1 MLLSGSMQTKYI
13 KWAWVKTWIFYR
25 DRLDIAFLSQT
36 HIFMALNCIMKK
48 HLPLLVMGLLC
59 WSFSGLYAQNVAIN
73 TDGTVADS
81 TAALDI
87 KSTGKGILV
96 PRMTAAQR
104 AAIVSPAEGLLVYQ
118 TDGTAGFYYN
128 KGTRLSPIWQI
139 ISTGATGPTGTAGA
153 NGATGPTGSTGA
165 DGPTGFPGAI
175 GGNGATG
182 PTGSAGANGA
192 TGATGSIGSVGP
204 TGPTGSTGLNGAT
217 GPTGTAGANGATGPT
232 GNTGLTG
239 ATGAAGS
246 AGATGANGPTGLT
259 GPTGAAGSNGATGLT
274 GSSGTNGATG
284 PTGFT
289 GATGATGPSGANGIN
304 GATGAAGANGS
315 TGTAG
320 TNGAAGSTGAAGA
333 AGATGPTGPTW
344 TLSTPAFNAS
354 GTLTVNGSAGSG
366 GPVTTTSQSWLVG
379 GNSLAATGSLGTVS
393 NNHIDLISNNLVRGR
408 LSNLGE
414 FFIGTTNTTIAGDLM
429 NSVGNATFPWAVNGY
444 SSQNGAGVY
453 GSIMGGT
460 TTFAGVQGE
469 NNSSSS
475 GVINAAGVRGTF
487 SGSSAQG
494 TGFRTQAAAGPNVG
508 VLGNIGNVASSYSF
522 GVHGSS
528 PSLVSRTGGVFG
540 DDGGFAMGA
549 LGYFAT
555 NNNDYSVYGFSAA
568 FQTGLLTGRSAS
580 GTASTHVG
588 LGIQAGLMGSWVKG
602 DVYGSMLKGERYSLY
617 VDGQTYTNQ
626 PITQLVEMPDGSK
639 QPTYTTASTQ
649 PDVYARGKAVLDNGK
664 ASVQFDKA
672 FQQVI
677 STLPEDITVTVTP
690 IGSSKGLYLASY
702 DAKGFEIA
710 ENGEGSSNISFT
722 WIAIGKRKDAG
733 SQTIAPELLGKE
745 FQQNMRKV
753 MEQHEA
759 DEQTKPQY
767 LWWDGQKVRYDA
779 PPPHKADPNRFTGA
793 RPQTKTKAQ

>member
-1 MLLSGSMQTKYI
+1 
-13 KWAWVKTWIFYR
+13 
-25 DRLDIAFLSQT
+25 
-36 HIFMALNCIMKK
+36 MKR
-48 HLPLLVMGLLC
+48 HLPLLLIGLLC
-59 WSFSGLYAQNVAIN
+59 SALYSVQAQNVAIN

-87 KSTGKGILV
+87 KSIGKGILV

-104 AAIVSPAEGLLVYQ
+104 AAIVSPAEGLLLYQ

-128 KGTRLSPIWQI
+128 KGTRLAPIWQI
-139 ISTGATGPTGTAGA
+139 ISTGAI
-153 NGATGPTGSTGA
+153 GATGPTGA

-182 PTGSAGANGA
+182 PTG
-192 TGATGSIGSVGP
+192 
-204 TGPTGSTGLNGAT
+204 
-217 GPTGTAGANGATGPT
+217 TAGAN
-232 GNTGLTG
+232 
-239 ATGAAGS
+239 
-246 AGATGANGPTGLT
+246 
-259 GPTGAAGSNGATGLT
+259 GPTGAAGSNGATGPT
-274 GSSGTNGATG
+274 GSAGANGANGPTGATGANGATG

-304 GATGAAGANGS
+304 GAAGSNGATGPTGATGTNGTNGATGPTGNTGATGATGPSGTNGINGATGAA
-315 TGTAG
+315 
-320 TNGAAGSTGAAGA
+320 GAAGSTGAAGA

-366 GPVTTTSQSWLVG
+366 GPVTTSTQAWLVG
-379 GNSLAATGSLGTVS
+379 GNSLVATGAIGTIS
-393 NNHIDLISNNLVRGR
+393 NNHVDLISNNLVRGR

-414 FFIGTTNTTIAGDLM
+414 FFIGTTNTTITGDLM
-429 NSVGNATFPWAVNGY
+429 NSVSNANFPWAVNGY

-453 GSIMGGT
+453 GSITGGT

-469 NNSSSS
+469 NNSTSTS
-475 GVINAAGVRGTF
+475 IFNAAGVRGAYNG
-487 SGSSAQG
+487 SGSG
-494 TGFRTQAAAGPNVG
+494 TAFRTLATSGPNVG
-508 VLGNIGNVASSYSF
+508 VLGNLGSTLSSYSF
-522 GVHGSS
+522 GVYGSS
-528 PSLVSRTGGVFG
+528 PSTTTRTGGVFG
-540 DDGGFAMGA
+540 DDGGFSMGA
-549 LGYFAT
+549 LGYYAFNGT
-555 NNNDYSVYGFSAA
+555 DYSVYGFSGAYQA
-568 FQTGLLTGRSAS
+568 GLLTGRSANS
-580 GTASTHVG
+580 SASTHIG
-588 LGIQAGLMGSWVKG
+588 LGIQAGLMGSWIKG
-602 DVYGSMLKGERYSLY
+602 DVYGAMVKGERYSLY

-626 PITQLVEMPDGSK
+626 PITQLVEMADGSK

-649 PDVYARGKAVLDNGK
+649 PDVYARGKATLYNGR

-677 STLPEDITVTVTP
+677 SSLPEDITVTVTP
-690 IGSSKGLYLASY
+690 IGSSKGLYLSSY

-753 MEQHEA
+753 MEQQEA
-759 DEQTKPQY
+759 DEKTKPQY